1 LFNAAEHDNKII
13 SEEAGDSSV
22 ENEDVAGKYLIFG
35 VAEFVLAVDI
45 SYLKKVYDAETQ
57 PPRTPDSKVVDLHRL
72 TGTRE
77 RRQTGYWLDMDFP
90 SGHFLVPVEEVEG
103 ISELGLAVPVLYP
116 SAIAGKRTRFIKK
129 MLFDGM
135 RMISEINPE
144 GISETPLE
152 RLGFGKK
159 KKAPSFG
166 SALLEEEIEE
176 QKAPAG
182 EEATDENKVLTFI
195 SGGVM
200 WAINLDHVFQVINK
214 SDIFTIPSAPPQIM
228 GAIYHSEKAIPVIKP
243 EAVLDRKQAE
253 REWAPD
259 EEFSTIILVHTEK
272 GEVGI
277 PCERVMRVLHDYTEA
292 EKDGSSQK
300 KTIHTT
306 PAEILEVIGRE

>member
-1 LFNAAEHDNKII
+1 MFNAAEHDDKII
-13 SEEAGDSSV
+13 SGESGDSSV
-22 ENEDVAGKYLIFG
+22 DGEDVAGKYLVFG

-45 SYLKKVYDAETQ
+45 SYLKKVYNADSQ

-72 TGTRE
+72 TGAQN
-77 RRQTGYWLDMDFP
+77 RRRTGYWLDMDFP

-103 ISELGLAVPVLYP
+103 ISELGLAVTVPYP

-129 MLFDGM
+129 ILFDGM

-152 RLGFGKK
+152 RPGFGKK

-166 SALLEEEIEE
+166 NALREEESEE

-182 EEATDENKVLTFI
+182 EEDRDENQVLTFV
-195 SGGVM
+195 SGGAT
-200 WAINLDHVFQVINK
+200 WAINLDHVFQVINM

-228 GAIYHSEKAIPVIKP
+228 GAIYHSEKAVPVIKP
-243 EAVLDRKQAE
+243 EAVFDRKQAE

-259 EEFSTIILVHTEK
+259 EEFSMIVLLHTEK

-277 PCERVMRVLHDYTEA
+277 PCERVMRVREDYTEA
-292 EKDGSSQK
+292 EKDGSSPK
-300 KTIHTT
+300 KTIYIT
-306 PAEILEVIGRE
+306 PAEILEVVGRE